1 MSQQKSAGTPLRGA
15 CIIFSENN
23 FPWRLEE
30 LYLDYVWQLP
40 DGSTGQQSWQL
51 GKEKPHAGK
60 FTEVTIGAAQEGKRY
75 YLTFEVN
82 SCFSVWVEKI
92 PGNYADMYA
101 LYVVA
106 EDKGGGREFLRLRFG
121 SIVCWDRDLFQVG
134 YGSVTGKAPLHQ
146 FKLDP
151 QSCRWKDR
159 LPLFI
164 VHDDQGQDPLMII
177 SLATVQD
184 ETPLSRPVGKAPYAG
199 ILVPVRSLA
208 APASR
213 FAAALQSWWPEKMT
227 LLYRWRDESG
237 AERSQT
243 WHMGMTLFVPYE
255 DTVAR
260 WKQNV
265 DLSGRVTF
273 GPQRSSPQSYWARLQ
288 WNDAHSPFDV
298 VFHFRYQKG
307 SLIKNLEGV
316 TLFLSTSAS
325 AGADKKAEPE
335 LWLLLD
341 KEYSELWWNW
351 IERNQNHDTV
361 TQQRNE
367 RIWDEEKAIRFR
379 FVDSGTGYL
388 CADTFRKSEN
398 LALFDL
404 GKDLFGEQPAA
415 PSRPEGPACRLQIP
429 PGQGY
434 EILCQKTA
442 SDGKKQ
448 IVSVVQNKEGE
459 TIFSC
464 VIQAG
469 ANNAYRCRTLSP
481 GGLEILKLPEYTGT
495 MPVWVDFQTELPEPI
510 NGTAIGKEGE
520 QTAMVVP
527 AGSRYV
533 EIHGGRQNDD
543 TLEVHSLTR
552 EEWNRQHPKKE
563 EKSPIFT
570 EEDWRRIREFQERV
584 RREQAEEE
592 ARREA
597 EERARREAEE
607 RARREAEE
615 KARREAIRKQ
625 WVEQKTR
632 LKELKQQVEKAQQ
645 ACSARQAELTQREQN
660 CRKAEE
666 ASQRRQEERDARQTR
681 LEECRTRLEQKRE
694 ERRSREDR
702 VREVQQTCQNVL
714 RRKKE
719 IQHLTE
725 EMDAQVQALQKKQ
738 DGLREQE
745 AEADREMAA
754 LRAALAG
761 RQAMPGDRAA
771 RILETSFWQ
780 EAACQE
786 MEDRLRALAD
796 DQVSWEQQLTELQKR
811 VARAVDSRAN
821 ELSGGNA

>member
-60 FTEVTIGAAQEGKRY
+60 FTEVTIGAARKRKRY

-164 VHDDQGQDPLMII
+164 VHDDQGQDPLTII

-199 ILVPVRSLA
+199 MPVPGRSLA
-208 APASR
+208 APAS
-213 FAAALQSWWPEKMT
+213 
-227 LLYRWRDESG
+227 
-237 AERSQT
+237 
-243 WHMGMTLFVPYE
+243 
-255 DTVAR
+255 
-260 WKQNV
+260 
-265 DLSGRVTF
+265 
-273 GPQRSSPQSYWARLQ
+273 
-288 WNDAHSPFDV
+288 
-298 VFHFRYQKG
+298 
-307 SLIKNLEGV
+307 
-316 TLFLSTSAS
+316 
-325 AGADKKAEPE
+325 
-335 LWLLLD
+335 
-341 KEYSELWWNW
+341 
-351 IERNQNHDTV
+351 
-361 TQQRNE
+361 
-367 RIWDEEKAIRFR
+367 RFR

-388 CADTFRKSEN
+388 CADIFRESEDP
-398 LALFDL
+398 ALFDL
-404 GKDLFGEQPAA
+404 GEELFREQPAA

-448 IVSVVQNKEGE
+448 IVSVVQNKAGE
-459 TIFSC
+459 KIFSR

-469 ANNAYRCRTLSP
+469 ANNAYCCRTLSQ

-527 AGSRYV
+527 VGSRYV

-543 TLEVHSLTR
+543 TLEVHSLTQ

-592 ARREA
+592 ARRQA
-597 EERARREAEE
+597 EEKARREAEE
-607 RARREAEE
+607 RTRREAEE

-632 LKELKQQVEKAQQ
+632 LKELKEQVEKAQQ

-660 CRKAEE
+660 CKKAEE
-666 ASQRRQEERDARQTR
+666 ASQRRQEKKAARQTR

-694 ERRSREDR
+694 KRRSREDR
-702 VREVQQTCQNVL
+702 VRKVQQTCQNVL
-714 RRKKE
+714 RRKQK

-725 EMDAQVQALQKKQ
+725 EMDAQIQALQKKQ

-745 AEADREMAA
+745 AAADREMAA

-761 RQAMPGDRAA
+761 RQAMPGDRAV

-780 EAACQE
+780 EAACQK

-821 ELSGGNA
+821 ELSGGNV